1 VEYII
6 DSHTHLADK
15 VFDKDREEVIKKAVE
30 HGVKK
35 IVVVGETVEDAE
47 KILKL
52 AQLHT
57 EILPAI
63 GLYPTY
69 LDFEATENMLSLID
83 LNHEN
88 LAAIGEVGLDYWKVQ
103 DPDDREIQREIF
115 IKFINAGKK
124 YNLPLNIHSRSAGKN
139 VLEILISENAG
150 RVQMHA
156 LDAKV
161 STALMGVEAGY
172 YFSIPSSIVY
182 SKQKQKLV
190 KRLPIENLLL
200 ETDSPVLAPEKGMRN
215 EPINVTLVVKMISEI
230 KDIPEDKIRRITTE
244 NFQQLYDLVLL

>member
-1 VEYII
+1 
-6 DSHTHLADK
+6 
-15 VFDKDREEVIKKAVE
+15 
-30 HGVKK
+30 
-35 IVVVGETVEDAE
+35 
-47 KILKL
+47 
-52 AQLHT
+52 
-57 EILPAI
+57 
-63 GLYPTY
+63 
-69 LDFEATENMLSLID
+69 M
-83 LNHEN
+83 
-88 LAAIGEVGLDYWKVQ
+88 
-103 DPDDREIQREIF
+103 
-115 IKFINAGKK
+115 
-124 YNLPLNIHSRSAGKN
+124 NIHSRSAGKN